1 MQCATCTA
9 LLGGCVCD
17 LKSNPSNCSGDYPS
31 VGWPLLY
38 LAILMIEEVEV
49 QGSISA
55 TETLIASGRRLEEA

>member
-1 MQCATCTA
+1 MQCTACTT
-9 LLGGCVCD
+9 LLGGYVCF
-17 LKSNPSNCSGDYPS
+17 LKSYPTNCSGDYPS

-55 TETLIASGRRLEEA
+55 TESLIASGRRPEEA

>member
-9 LLGGCVCD
+9 LLGGFVCY
-17 LKSNPSNCSGDYPS
+17 LKRNPSNCSSHYPS

-49 QGSISA
+49 QGNISA
-55 TETLIASGRRLEEA
+55 TESLIASGRRLEEA